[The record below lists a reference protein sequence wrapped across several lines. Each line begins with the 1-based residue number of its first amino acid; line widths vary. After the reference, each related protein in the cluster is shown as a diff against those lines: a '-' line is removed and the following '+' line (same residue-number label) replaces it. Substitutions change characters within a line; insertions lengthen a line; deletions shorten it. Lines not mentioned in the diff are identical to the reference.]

1 MALTEE
7 EKSKI
12 REEEKL
18 RAQIRNEYAQDA
30 GPAHIE
36 VTNKKKISSTRE
48 SVGNAMWMTKLII
61 FGFVGLII
69 VITIMTN

>member
-1 MALTEE
+1 MALTED
-7 EKSKI
+7 EKANI
-12 REEEKL
+12 REEEAL

-48 SVGNAMWMTKLII
+48 SIGNAMWMTKLII
-61 FGFVGLII
+61 FGFIGLLIL
-69 VITIMTN
+69 ITIMGS